1 MLSRT
6 SHVETVS
13 LKSVLFSSVF
23 QIGDTSFI
31 DGSTKA
37 LAVQREKDIF
47 FGTEGNF
54 NDYPVFSY
62 PTVFIPINENMILMK
77 NNQNPLIKVRNIDVL
92 AVSFSSILGIGNAN
106 SVRMQSRIKHIR
118 QLDIRNHNSENKEV

>member
-77 NNQNPLIKVRNIDVL
+77 NNRNPLIKVRNIDVL
-92 AVSFSSILGIGNAN
+92 AVSFSSILGIGNTN